1 MDSSK
6 NIKYQTTLMKYTT
19 YFASLLLVIYCSS
32 CGTKNQDPNTLFS
45 IEIQG
50 NKKAVSNIDTVKFSV
65 ESKKGNSI
73 DAVSYSVNG
82 EKALANEAFQ
92 GSFDF
97 SNTTLGDKVISAEIK
112 SGGKSYRVSKSIT
125 VLSSIAPIV
134 YDYKIL
140 ETYAHDINAYTQGL
154 EFVGD
159 VLYESTGQ
167 YGESTLRKTDYKT
180 GRVEKNI
187 ALDGQYFA
195 EGLTI
200 VKDKLY
206 QLTWRESMGFIY
218 NLETL
223 EKTGT
228 FAYNKSK
235 QGWGLCNDG
244 NSLYKSD
251 GTSKIWKLNSET
263 LAEEGYIEMY
273 TNKSKIDNVNELEW
287 INGAI
292 YANIYTKPAI
302 AIIDPTN
309 GAVKG
314 VINLK
319 GLKKK
324 VTQHNK
330 LNVLNGIASRGE
342 PNIIYVTGKN
352 WDKLFKI
359 EFFEKK

>member
-1 MDSSK
+1 M
-6 NIKYQTTLMKYTT
+6 
-19 YFASLLLVIYCSS
+19 
-32 CGTKNQDPNTLFS
+32 
-45 IEIQG
+45 
-50 NKKAVSNIDTVKFSV
+50 
-65 ESKKGNSI
+65 
-73 DAVSYSVNG
+73 
-82 EKALANEAFQ
+82 
-92 GSFDF
+92 
-97 SNTTLGDKVISAEIK
+97 
-112 SGGKSYRVSKSIT
+112 SYRVSKSIT
-125 VLSSIAPIV
+125 VLSSLKPIV

-140 ETYAHDINAYTQGL
+140 ETYPHAINAYTQGL

-167 YGESTLRKTDYKT
+167 YGESSLRKTDYKT

-187 ALDGQYFA
+187 PLDGQYFA

-206 QLTWRESMGFIY
+206 QLTWRENMGFIY
-218 NLETL
+218 DLKTL

-244 NSLYKSD
+244 ASLYKSD

-273 TNKSKIDNVNELEW
+273 TNTSKIDNVNELEW

-302 AIIDPTN
+302 AIIDPSN

-330 LNVLNGIASRGE
+330 LDVLNGIASKGE

-359 EFFEKK
+359 EIFEKK

>member
-1 MDSSK
+1 
-6 NIKYQTTLMKYTT
+6 MKYTT
-19 YFASLLLVIYCSS
+19 YFATLLIVIFCSS
-32 CGTKNQDPNTLFS
+32 CDTKNQDPNSLFS

-50 NKKAVSNIDTVKFSV
+50 NKKAVSNADTVTFTIK
-65 ESKKGNSI
+65 SKKGNAI
-73 DAVSYSVNG
+73 DAVTYSVNG
-82 EKALANEAFQ
+82 EKASANEAFQ

-97 SNTTLGDKVISAEIK
+97 SDTTLGDKVISAEIK
-112 SGGKSYRVSKSIT
+112 SGGNKYRISKSIT
-125 VLSSIAPIV
+125 VLSSVKPIV

-140 ETYAHDINAYTQGL
+140 ETYPHAIDAYTQGL

-167 YGESTLRKTDYKT
+167 YGASSLRKTDYKT
-180 GRVEKNI
+180 GRVEKKI
-187 ALDGQYFA
+187 SLDGQYFA

-200 VKDKLY
+200 VKNKLF
-206 QLTWRESMGFIY
+206 QLTWRENMGFIY
-218 NLETL
+218 DLETL

-244 NSLYKSD
+244 TSLYKSD

-263 LAEEGYIEMY
+263 LAEESYIEMY
-273 TNKSKIDNVNELEW
+273 TNTSKIDNVNELEW
-287 INGAI
+287 VNGAI
-292 YANIYTKPAI
+292 YANIYLKPAI
-302 AIIDPTN
+302 AIINPSN

-330 LNVLNGIASRGE
+330 LDVLNGIASKGE

>member
-1 MDSSK
+1 
-6 NIKYQTTLMKYTT
+6 MKYTT
-19 YFASLLLVIYCSS
+19 YFATLLIVIFCSS
-32 CGTKNQDPNTLFS
+32 CDTKNQDPNSLFS

-50 NKKAVSNIDTVKFSV
+50 NKKAVSNAVTVTFTIK
-65 ESKKGNSI
+65 SKKGNAI
-73 DAVSYSVNG
+73 DAVTYSVNG

-97 SNTTLGDKVISAEIK
+97 SDTTLGDKVISAEIE
-112 SGGKSYRVSKSIT
+112 SGGNKYRISKSIT
-125 VLSSIAPIV
+125 VLSSVKPIV

-140 ETYAHDINAYTQGL
+140 ETYPHAIDAYTQGL

-167 YGESTLRKTDYKT
+167 YRASSLRKIDYKT

-187 ALDGQYFA
+187 SLDGQYFA

-200 VKDKLY
+200 VKNKLF
-206 QLTWRESMGFIY
+206 QLTWRENMGFIY
-218 NLETL
+218 DLETL

-244 NSLYKSD
+244 TSLYKSD
-251 GTSKIWKLNSET
+251 GTSKIWKLNTET
-263 LAEEGYIEMY
+263 LAEESYIEMY
-273 TNKSKIDNVNELEW
+273 TNTSKIDNVNELEW
-287 INGAI
+287 VNGAI
-292 YANIYTKPAI
+292 YANIYLKPAI
-302 AIIDPTN
+302 AIINPSN

-330 LNVLNGIASRGE
+330 LDVLNGIASKGE

>member
-1 MDSSK
+1 
-6 NIKYQTTLMKYTT
+6 MKYST
-19 YFASLLLVIYCSS
+19 YFSILLLVIFCSS

-50 NKKAVSNIDTVKFSV
+50 NKKAVSNIDTLKFSV
-65 ESKKGNSI
+65 KSKKGDPI
-73 DAVSYSVNG
+73 DAVTYTVNG
-82 EKALANEAFQ
+82 EKTVANEIFQ

-112 SGGKSYRVSKSIT
+112 SGDMRYRVSKSIT
-125 VLSSIAPIV
+125 VLSSITPIV

-140 ETYAHDINAYTQGL
+140 ETYPHAINAYTQGL

-167 YGESTLRKTDYKT
+167 YGESSLRKTDYKT

-187 ALDGQYFA
+187 ALDRQYFA

-200 VKDKLY
+200 IKDKLY
-206 QLTWRESMGFIY
+206 QLTWRENMGFIY

-223 EKTGT
+223 EKTAT

-244 NSLYKSD
+244 TSLYKSD

-263 LAEEGYIEMY
+263 LAEESYIEMY
-273 TNKSKIDNVNELEW
+273 KSVNNCIELYNTVY
-287 INGAI
+287 IC
-292 YANIYTKPAI
+292 TK
-302 AIIDPTN
+302 
-309 GAVKG
+309 
-314 VINLK
+314 L
-319 GLKKK
+319 
-324 VTQHNK
+324 
-330 LNVLNGIASRGE
+330 
-342 PNIIYVTGKN
+342 
-352 WDKLFKI
+352 
-359 EFFEKK
+359 

>member
-1 MDSSK
+1 
-6 NIKYQTTLMKYTT
+6 MKYKT
-19 YFASLLLVIYCSS
+19 YLVTLLLIIFCSS
-32 CGTKNQDPNTLFS
+32 CGSKSQNENTLFS
-45 IEIQG
+45 IEIKG
-50 NKKAVSNIDTVKFSV
+50 NKRAVSNADTVTFTVKSN
-65 ESKKGNSI
+65 KGNSI
-73 DAVSYSVNG
+73 DAVTYSVNG
-82 EKALANEAFQ
+82 EKVLANESFQ

-97 SNTTLGDKVISAEIK
+97 SDTTLGDKVISAEIK
-112 SGGKSYRVSKSIT
+112 SDGKSYRVSKSIT
-125 VLSSIAPIV
+125 VLSSIAPIL

-140 ETYAHDINAYTQGL
+140 ETYPHDINAYTQGL

-187 ALDGQYFA
+187 ALDRQYFA

-200 VKDKLY
+200 MKDKLY

-228 FAYNKSK
+228 FAYNKSM

-244 NSLYKSD
+244 SSLYKSD
-251 GTSKIWKLNSET
+251 GTSKIWKLNPET
-263 LAEEGYIEMY
+263 LAEESYIEMY
-273 TNKSKIDNVNELEW
+273 TNKTKIDYVNELEW

-292 YANIYTKPAI
+292 YANIYTTPAI
-302 AIIDPTN
+302 AIIDPAN
-309 GAVKG
+309 GAVEG
-314 VINLK
+314 VINLQ

-330 LNVLNGIASRGE
+330 LNVLNGIASKGE

-359 EFFEKK
+359 QFFEKK

>member
-1 MDSSK
+1 
-6 NIKYQTTLMKYTT
+6 MKYTT
-19 YFASLLLVIYCSS
+19 YFATLLIVIFCSS
-32 CGTKNQDPNTLFS
+32 CDTKNQDPNSLFS

-50 NKKAVSNIDTVKFSV
+50 NKKVVSNADTVTFTIK
-65 ESKKGNSI
+65 SKKGNAI
-73 DAVSYSVNG
+73 DAVTYSVNG

-97 SNTTLGDKVISAEIK
+97 SNTTLGDKVISAEIE
-112 SGGKSYRVSKSIT
+112 SGGNKYRISKSIT
-125 VLSSIAPIV
+125 VLSSVKPIV

-140 ETYAHDINAYTQGL
+140 ETYPHAIDAYTQGL

-167 YGESTLRKTDYKT
+167 YGASSLRKTDYKT

-187 ALDGQYFA
+187 SLDGQYFA

-200 VKDKLY
+200 VKNKLF
-206 QLTWRESMGFIY
+206 QLTWRENMGFIY
-218 NLETL
+218 DLETL

-244 NSLYKSD
+244 TSLYKSD

-263 LAEEGYIEMY
+263 LAEESYIEMY
-273 TNKSKIDNVNELEW
+273 TNTSKIDNVNELEW
-287 INGAI
+287 VNGAI
-292 YANIYTKPAI
+292 YANIYLKPAI
-302 AIIDPTN
+302 AIINPSN

-330 LNVLNGIASRGE
+330 LDVLNGIASKGE

>member
-1 MDSSK
+1 MK
-6 NIKYQTTLMKYTT
+6 NTT
-19 YFASLLLVIYCSS
+19 YIALLFLAIFCSS
-32 CGTKNQDPNTLFS
+32 CGTKNQNANTLFE
-45 IEIQG
+45 IEIQD
-50 NKKAVSNIDTVKFSV
+50 NKKAISNAETLNFRVKSKKGDPIDTVIF
-65 ESKKGNSI
+65 N
-73 DAVSYSVNG
+73 VNG
-82 EKALANEAFQ
+82 EEIPANNNLE

-97 SNTTLGDKVISAEIK
+97 STTTLGNKVISAEIK
-112 SGGKSYRVSKSIT
+112 SGSMTYRVSKSIT
-125 VLSSIAPIV
+125 VLSSLKPIV
-134 YDYKIL
+134 YDYKVL
-140 ETYAHDINAYTQGL
+140 ETYPHAINAYTQGL

-167 YGESTLRKTDYKT
+167 YGESSLRKTDYKT

-187 ALDGQYFA
+187 PLDGQYFA

-206 QLTWRESMGFIY
+206 QLTWRENMGFIY

-273 TNKSKIDNVNELEW
+273 TNTSKIDNVNELEW

-302 AIIDPTN
+302 AIIDPSN

-330 LNVLNGIASRGE
+330 LDVLNGIASKGE

-359 EFFEKK
+359 EIFEKK

>member
-1 MDSSK
+1 
-6 NIKYQTTLMKYTT
+6 MKDTT
-19 YFASLLLVIYCSS
+19 YIALLVLVIFCSS
-32 CGTKNQDPNTLFS
+32 CGTKNQNSTMLFA
-45 IEIQG
+45 IEIQD
-50 NKKAVSNIDTVKFSV
+50 NKKAISNAETLSFRVK
-65 ESKKGNSI
+65 SKKGDPI
-73 DAVSYSVNG
+73 DAVIFNVNG
-82 EKALANEAFQ
+82 EQIPANNNLE

-97 SNTTLGDKVISAEIK
+97 SDTTLGNKVISAEIK
-112 SGGKSYRVSKSIT
+112 SDGKSYRVSKSIT

-140 ETYAHDINAYTQGL
+140 ETYPHAINAYTQGL

-167 YGESTLRKTDYKT
+167 YGESSLRKTDYKT

-187 ALDGQYFA
+187 PLDGQYFA

-200 VKDKLY
+200 VEDKLY
-206 QLTWRESMGFIY
+206 QLTWRENMGFIY
-218 NLETL
+218 DLETL

-244 NSLYKSD
+244 TSLYKSD

-273 TNKSKIDNVNELEW
+273 TNTSKIDNVNELEW

-302 AIIDPTN
+302 AIIDPSN

-330 LNVLNGIASRGE
+330 LDVLNGIASKGE

-359 EFFEKK
+359 EIFEKK

>member
-1 MDSSK
+1 MK
-6 NIKYQTTLMKYTT
+6 NTT
-19 YFASLLLVIYCSS
+19 YIALLFLAIFCSS
-32 CGTKNQDPNTLFS
+32 CGSKNQNANTLFA
-45 IEIQG
+45 IEIQD
-50 NKKAVSNIDTVKFSV
+50 NKKAISNAETLNFRVKSKKGDPIDTVIF
-65 ESKKGNSI
+65 N
-73 DAVSYSVNG
+73 VNG
-82 EKALANEAFQ
+82 QEIPANNNLE

-97 SNTTLGDKVISAEIK
+97 SNTTLGNKVISAEIK
-112 SGGKSYRVSKSIT
+112 SGSMTYRVSKSIT
-125 VLSSIAPIV
+125 VLSSLKPIV

-140 ETYAHDINAYTQGL
+140 ETYPHAINAYTQGL

-167 YGESTLRKTDYKT
+167 YGESSLRKTDYKT

-187 ALDGQYFA
+187 PLDGQYFA

-206 QLTWRESMGFIY
+206 QLTWRENMGFIY
-218 NLETL
+218 DLETL

-244 NSLYKSD
+244 TSLYKSD

-273 TNKSKIDNVNELEW
+273 TNTSKIDNVNELEW

-302 AIIDPTN
+302 AIIDPSN

-330 LNVLNGIASRGE
+330 LDVLNGIASKGE

-359 EFFEKK
+359 EIFEKK

>member
-1 MDSSK
+1 FLA
-6 NIKYQTTLMKYTT
+6 I
-19 YFASLLLVIYCSS
+19 FCSS
-32 CGTKNQDPNTLFS
+32 CGTKNQNTDTLFA
-45 IEIQG
+45 IEIQD
-50 NKKAVSNIDTVKFSV
+50 NKKAISNKETLNFRVKSKKGDPIDTVMF
-65 ESKKGNSI
+65 N
-73 DAVSYSVNG
+73 VNG
-82 EKALANEAFQ
+82 EEIPANNNIE

-97 SNTTLGDKVISAEIK
+97 SNTTLGNKVISAEIK
-112 SGGKSYRVSKSIT
+112 SGSMTYRVSKSIT
-125 VLSSIAPIV
+125 VLSSLKPIV

-140 ETYAHDINAYTQGL
+140 ETYPHAINAYTQGL

-167 YGESTLRKTDYKT
+167 YGESSLRKTDYKT

-187 ALDGQYFA
+187 PLDGQYFA

-206 QLTWRESMGFIY
+206 QLTWRENMGFIY
-218 NLETL
+218 DLETL

-244 NSLYKSD
+244 TSLYKSD

-273 TNKSKIDNVNELEW
+273 TNTSKIDNVNELEW

-302 AIIDPTN
+302 AIIDPSN

-330 LNVLNGIASRGE
+330 LDVLNGIASKGE

-359 EFFEKK
+359 EIFEKK

>member
-6 NIKYQTTLMKYTT
+6 NIKHQTTLMKYTT
-19 YFASLLLVIYCSS
+19 YLASLLLVIYCSS

-65 ESKKGNSI
+65 KSKKGNSI
-73 DAVSYSVNG
+73 DAVSYTVNG
-82 EKALANEAFQ
+82 EKALANDAFQ
-92 GSFDF
+92 GNFDF

-140 ETYAHDINAYTQGL
+140 ETYAHDISAYTQGL

-187 ALDGQYFA
+187 ALDRQYFA

-244 NSLYKSD
+244 SSLYKSD
-251 GTSKIWKLNSET
+251 GTSKIWKLNPET

-324 VTQHNK
+324 VT
-330 LNVLNGIASRGE
+330 
-342 PNIIYVTGKN
+342 
-352 WDKLFKI
+352 
-359 EFFEKK
+359 